1 MKEMPSHNRPVQ
13 GLKVAILLLDLHC
26 SGLVTHSGE
35 ILTTGKSRKKKLEG
49 LFPKD
54 VTEKKRNHL

>member
-13 GLKVAILLLDLHC
+13 GLKVAILTLDLPC
-26 SGLVTHSGE
+26 SGFVTHSGE
-35 ILTTGKSRKKKLEG
+35 IPNTGKSHKKKLEA

-54 VTEKKRNHL
+54 ITETKKNHL